1 MLDAPVS
8 LPLMK
13 SLFTS
18 DYENALQTIGL
29 GGEIIHSLTCLEL
42 SSPLVIHFY
51 DWTAPEN

>member
-51 DWTAPEN
+51 D